1 MYTRSAHCQ
10 RTPALVRSI
19 LVPRHFMSN
28 EGKREAGLSALGRG
42 KYISLATFRKT
53 GEAVYTPLWFAEQ
66 DGKLY
71 VMTRNDSWKYK
82 RIRNNPNVRVAPSTI
97 RGRIIGPELPAR
109 ARVLSGDESML
120 PIAFSSASIS

>member
-1 MYTRSAHCQ
+1 
-10 RTPALVRSI
+10 
-19 LVPRHFMSN
+19 MSN
-28 EGKREAGLSALGRG
+28 EGKREAGLSALRPG
-42 KYISLATFRKT
+42 KYISLATLRKN

-71 VMTRNDSWKYK
+71 VMTRDDSWKYK

-109 ARVLSGDESML
+109 ARVLSGDESNAARRLLNRKYLLMRFPWL
-120 PIAFSSASIS
+120 WSKHNVFLELTAA